1 LKLKILRKLLIVE
14 RTPPKLHMLLKNLP
28 PDARPREKLLARGAA
43 ALSDAE
49 LLALLLRTGIE
60 GKNVVALAQEIVD
73 QFGGVSGL
81 LHANSEALKNI
92 KGLGPAKKAE
102 LMAVVELA
110 RRALAEQ
117 MKAQPLLDLPSV
129 MLDFVRLQIGS
140 KPYEVFAVLFI
151 DAKQKL
157 IAVEE
162 MFRGTLTGSSV
173 YPREVAMRA
182 LHHHAAGVIL
192 AHNHPS
198 GEVQPSTSDIS
209 LTSKMKSALALLDLV
224 VMDHVI
230 VSRDKA
236 LSMAAE
242 GML

>member
-1 LKLKILRKLLIVE
+1 MPLKD
-14 RTPPKLHMLLKNLP
+14 LP
-28 PDARPREKLLARGAA
+28 PDARPREKLLARGAG

-49 LLALLLRTGIE
+49 LLALLLRTGME

-73 QFGGVSGL
+73 KFGGISGL
-81 LHANSEALKNI
+81 LHADSTALQSI

-102 LMAVVELA
+102 LMAVVELS

-117 MKAQPLLDLPSV
+117 MAQKPILDSPSV

-140 KPYEVFAVLFI
+140 KPYESFMVLFI
-151 DAKQKL
+151 DATQRL
-157 IAVEE
+157 LASEE
-162 MFRGTLTGSSV
+162 LFRGTLSSTSV
-173 YPREVAMRA
+173 YPREVAIRA

-198 GEVQPSTSDIS
+198 GQVQPSQSDIS
-209 LTSKMKSALALLDLV
+209 LTARMKAALGLLDIV
-224 VMDHVI
+224 VVDHVI
-230 VSRDKA
+230 VSSDKA

-242 GML
+242 GLL

>member
-1 LKLKILRKLLIVE
+1 MPLKD
-14 RTPPKLHMLLKNLP
+14 LP
-28 PDARPREKLLARGAA
+28 PDARPREKLLARGAG

-60 GKNVVALAQEIVD
+60 GKNVVAMAQEIVD
-73 QFGGVSGL
+73 KFGGISGL
-81 LHANSEALKNI
+81 LHADSKALQSI
-92 KGLGPAKKAE
+92 KGMGPAKKAE
-102 LMAVVELA
+102 LMAVVELS

-117 MKAQPLLDLPSV
+117 MTHKPMLDLPSV

-140 KPYEVFAVLFI
+140 KPYESFMVLFI
-151 DAKQKL
+151 DATQKL
-157 IAVEE
+157 LAFEE
-162 MFRGTLTGSSV
+162 LFRGTLSGTSV

-198 GEVQPSTSDIS
+198 GEVQPSQSDIS
-209 LTSKMKSALALLDLV
+209 LTARMKAALALLDIV
-224 VMDHVI
+224 VVDHVI
-230 VSRDKA
+230 VSSDKA

-242 GML
+242 GLV